1 MLNRLTEYGVL
12 SSALL
17 FVGGADSAPLSILDP
32 AGPAARDITAVWW
45 AMFWGGTLVLL
56 AVSGLWLFAIFRR
69 KRDYNDQD
77 TRRVMRTMVYAGGIG
92 LPSVSIALILVFGI
106 PSGHSMLPWPGDDT
120 LRIHVHARQWA
131 WDVHYPQQDLHLTNE
146 IHLPAGSPVD
156 ITVTSED
163 VIHGFW
169 VPRLGGKIDAIPG
182 KTNVIRLQ
190 ADEPGEYG
198 GQCAEYCGQSHA
210 FMHFTVIAHTEAG
223 FSSWLSSQREGQR
236 DE

>member
-1 MLNRLTEYGVL
+1 MNRLTECGVL

-17 FVGGADSAPLSILDP
+17 LVSPGYGAPLSILDP
-32 AGPAARDITAVWW
+32 AGPAAKDIVAVWW

-56 AVSGLWLFAIFRR
+56 VVTGLWLYAIFRR
-69 KRDYNDQD
+69 QRDYDEQG
-77 TRRVMRTMVYAGGIG
+77 TKRVLRTMVYTGGIG
-92 LPSVSIALILVFGI
+92 LPTVSIVLLLVFGI

-120 LRIHVHARQWA
+120 LRINVHARQWA
-131 WDVHYPQQDLHLTNE
+131 WEVHYPDEDLHFTDE
-146 IHLPAGSPVD
+146 IHLPAGTPVD
-156 ITVTSED
+156 IYVTSED

-190 ADEPGEYG
+190 ADKPGEYG

-210 FMHFTVIAHTEAG
+210 FMHFKVVAHSETG
-223 FSSWLSSQREGQR
+223 FKSWLTTQREGQHH
-236 DE
+236 E